1 MFGRVES
8 ELRKR
13 LSEEKAIHFLLLDP
27 QKPGDATAIAKSA
40 ERSGT
45 AAFLVG
51 GSTATLTSEYD
62 FLVRH
67 LKDNSHLPVIIF
79 PSNLPSITGEADA
92 IFFMSLLNSLNPYFI
107 TGAQALGINAIRKKG
122 LETIPLA
129 YIIIGG
135 GGAAGFVGQAQ
146 CVPLDHPEIAAAYA
160 MAAEAF
166 GFRFVYLEGGSGV
179 AQPLSTSFVSV
190 VRKCVSL
197 PLIVGGGVR
206 TGSEAEDLAVA
217 GADIIVTGSIVE
229 ETGDHNIVS
238 ELVAGI
244 RRGGKRRSQ
253 GQANGTLKGEG

>member
-8 ELRKR
+8 ELLRR
-13 LSEEKAIHFLLLDP
+13 LADEKALHFLLLDP
-27 QKPGDATAIAKSA
+27 QKPGDANAAAKYA

-62 FLVRH
+62 LLVRQ
-67 LKDNSHLPVIIF
+67 LKDSSQLPVIIF

-122 LETIPLA
+122 LEIIPLA

-146 CVPLDHPEIAAAYA
+146 CIPLDHPEIAAAYA

-166 GFRFVYLEGGSGV
+166 GFRFVYLEGV
-179 AQPLSTSFVSV
+179 P
-190 VRKCVSL
+190 
-197 PLIVGGGVR
+197 
-206 TGSEAEDLAVA
+206 
-217 GADIIVTGSIVE
+217 
-229 ETGDHNIVS
+229 
-238 ELVAGI
+238 
-244 RRGGKRRSQ
+244 
-253 GQANGTLKGEG
+253 

>member
-8 ELRKR
+8 ELRRR
-13 LSEEKAIHFLLLDP
+13 LADEKALHFLLLDP
-27 QKPGDATAIAKSA
+27 QKPGDATAAAQSA
-40 ERSGT
+40 EKSGT

-51 GSTATLTSEYD
+51 GSTAALTSEYV
-62 FLVRH
+62 FLVKQ
-67 LKDNSHLPVIIF
+67 LKNSSHLPVIIF

-107 TGAQALGINAIRKKG
+107 TGAQALGINAIRKRG

-129 YIIIGG
+129 YIIVGE

-146 CVPLDHPEIAAAYA
+146 CIPLDHPEIAAAYS

-179 AQPLSTSFVSV
+179 VRPLSPSFVSV

-206 TGSEAEDLAVA
+206 TGSEAEDLAAA

-229 ETGDHNIVS
+229 ETGDHSIVS
-238 ELVAGI
+238 ELVDGI

-253 GQANGTLKGEG
+253 GLTNLKSAG